1 MIRERAAI
9 MTVTAA
15 MATAFFKGFRMGI
28 TVCPELYLYSPYTI
42 AGEPGSTVRSHVNI
56 LSFPDSRYSDTV
68 AIGYSYERYL
78 STAAKDFIDITIKKL
93 RQ

>member
-1 MIRERAAI
+1 
-9 MTVTAA
+9 